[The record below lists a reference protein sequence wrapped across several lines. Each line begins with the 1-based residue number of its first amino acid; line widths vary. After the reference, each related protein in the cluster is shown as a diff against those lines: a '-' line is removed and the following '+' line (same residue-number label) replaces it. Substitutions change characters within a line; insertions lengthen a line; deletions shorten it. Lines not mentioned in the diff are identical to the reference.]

1 MQDYTD
7 STMQTGMLWHVTRRL
22 RCGYRLP
29 AFLLLCMLS
38 PVLGYPGF
46 ASSLSIQDITLQI
59 GRHDSI
65 VKEHA
70 PSVAAVV
77 NLESSPYSLAIGYRN
92 RMPVHDISLYGH
104 RTIAPNFGIVT
115 YVHTAFGT
123 ADSILTDFVIGYEQ
137 GFMLKN
143 LSLSYALGLQASTSF
158 FPFLERPLFNASPYL
173 AASIGYTCFN
183 RCKVTLFTTTNTLFE
198 YACQSISPIL
208 GSTCTVSISS
218 EFEIGATYFL
228 QLSDVS
234 PEAVLITS
242 KEVGVYGTYKP
253 KK

>member
-7 STMQTGMLWHVTRRL
+7 STMQTGMLWYVTRRL

-92 RMPVHDISLYGH
+92 RMPVHDIILYGH

-208 GSTCTVSISS
+208 GSTCTVSISN
-218 EFEIGATYFL
+218 EFEIGATYSM